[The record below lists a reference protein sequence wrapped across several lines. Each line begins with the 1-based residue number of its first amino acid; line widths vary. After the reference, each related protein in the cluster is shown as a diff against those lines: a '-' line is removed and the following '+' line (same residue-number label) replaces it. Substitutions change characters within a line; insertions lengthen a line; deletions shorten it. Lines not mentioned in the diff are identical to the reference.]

1 MPTACTLSVRYQ
13 SAVLPF
19 QRTEAESDGK
29 QVPGFDKQPIGASR
43 CPMSILWRKGAKAP
57 TVLAGMV

>member
-1 MPTACTLSVRYQ
+1 MYFERPVSE
-13 SAVLPF
+13 AVLPF

-57 TVLAGMV
+57 IYPAGMV